1 MRFLLDENFPLALL
15 RRLRESG
22 YDAEHLI
29 TLGQRGLP
37 DSAIRQRLEREA
49 DLVLMTQDGD
59 FEDLAFPCLGIV
71 IVSHVRQGLGISER
85 VAVCGCEPWLR
96 SRNNRRTCGSSICWN
111 RELSCPCRLHGPSDR
126 RTIRD
131 RKTTDAQT

>member
-37 DSAIRQRLEREA
+37 DDAIRQRLEREA
-49 DLVLMTQDGD
+49 DLVLMTQDSD
-59 FEDLAFPCLGIV
+59 FEELDFPCLGIV
-71 IVSHVRQGLGISER
+71 IVSHVAQGLTI
-85 VAVCGCEPWLR
+85 
-96 SRNNRRTCGSSICWN
+96 
-111 RELSCPCRLHGPSDR
+111 SDR
-126 RTIRD
+126 VGIWMRAVETLADQPGHIRLFELWEPGILAPVEITRIEGHEQAD
-131 RKTTDAQT
+131 S

>member
-37 DSAIRQRLEREA
+37 DSAIRKRLEREA

-59 FEDLAFPCLGIV
+59 FEDLDFPCLGIV
-71 IVSHVRQGLGISER
+71 IVSHVRQSLRISER
-85 VAVCGCEPWLR
+85 IAVWLR
-96 SRNNRRTCGSSICWN
+96 AVATLAEQPADVRLFDLWEPGALAPVRIERIERPADDSRQ
-111 RELSCPCRLHGPSDR
+111 ED
-126 RTIRD
+126 D
-131 RKTTDAQT
+131 